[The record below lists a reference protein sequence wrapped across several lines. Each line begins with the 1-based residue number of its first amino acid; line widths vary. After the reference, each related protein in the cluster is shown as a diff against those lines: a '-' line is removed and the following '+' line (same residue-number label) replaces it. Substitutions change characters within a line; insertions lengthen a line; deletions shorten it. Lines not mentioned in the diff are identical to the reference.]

1 MLKKV
6 IGVTFILFASFL
18 SNAQD
23 QKVNKNKPAS
33 IALKASVLNF
43 KKTPLTEGL
52 TVSTP
57 ALGVQFFKG
66 LAPKLDAVVNLDFSS
81 LKYPYYVSLKQPKA
95 TTNSIYAAFDTR
107 VHIKLATDDKALV
120 PYAILGLGLAKDA
133 TNFTGY
139 APMGLGV
146 QFKAK
151 QGSFLNVF
159 GTYNAEATK
168 LTKMHMNY
176 GVSYSFPL
184 KLKEKKAIA
193 LPTAPIQVDQ
203 DDDGVSN
210 ENDDCPERS
219 GLLKY
224 KGCPVPDED
233 GDGINDENDKCPNAE
248 GTLQYRGCPV
258 PDTDKDGIP
267 DDKDPC
273 PTVAGLPAYKGC
285 AIPDTDND
293 GVNDELDQCPNI
305 AGIAGNNGCEDLQP
319 KLNSIAAALKFDIGQ
334 VNINAKS
341 LQGLDSLV
349 QIMTQYP
356 TTSLI
361 ITGHTDNTGTKKIN
375 DRLSLLRAKKVQAY
389 LVKKGLA
396 ENRTSLIGLAD
407 TQPIASNTNKEG
419 RTQNRRVDLTIK
431 YE

>member
-6 IGVTFILFASFL
+6 FGVTLILFASLFT
-18 SNAQD
+18 NAQN

-33 IALKASVLNF
+33 IALKASILNF

-57 ALGVQFFKG
+57 AVGLQFFKG
-66 LAPKLDAVVNLDFSS
+66 IAPKLDAVVNLDISS

-95 TTNSIYAAFDTR
+95 TSNSVYAALDTR
-107 VHIKLATDDKALV
+107 VHLKLGNDNKSLL
-120 PYAILGLGLAKDA
+120 PYAILGLGVAKDA
-133 TNFTGY
+133 ANFTAY
-139 APMGLGV
+139 APMGLGL

-151 QGSFLNVF
+151 QGSFLNIF

-248 GTLQYRGCPV
+248 GTVQYRGCPV

-267 DDKDPC
+267 DDKDTC
-273 PTVAGLPAYKGC
+273 PTEAGLPGYKGC
-285 AIPDTDND
+285 AIPDTDKD
-293 GVNDELDQCPNI
+293 GINDELDQCPNI
-305 AGIAGNNGCEDLQP
+305 AGVAGNNGCEDLQP
-319 KLNSIAAALKFDIGQ
+319 KLNNIAAALKFEIGQ
-334 VNINAKS
+334 VNIANKL
-341 LQGLDSLV
+341 LQSLDSLV

-356 TTSLI
+356 TTKLL
-361 ITGHTDNTGTKKIN
+361 ITGHTDNTGSRKIN
-375 DRLSLLRAKKVQAY
+375 DPLSLSRAKKVQAY
-389 LVKKGLA
+389 LIKKGLA
-396 ENRTSLIGLAD
+396 ANRTSILGLAD
-407 TQPIASNTNKEG
+407 TQPIASNETMKG
-419 RTQNRRVDLTIK
+419 RAQNRRVDLTIQ
-431 YE
+431 Y

>member
-6 IGVTFILFASFL
+6 IGVSLILFASL
-18 SNAQD
+18 SSNAQD
-23 QKVNKNKPAS
+23 LKVNKNKPAS
-33 IALKASVLNF
+33 IALKASILNF

-57 ALGVQFFKG
+57 ALGLQVFKG
-66 LAPKLDAVVNLDFSS
+66 IAPRLDAVANLDLSS
-81 LKYPYYVSLKQPKA
+81 LKYPYYVSTKQPKA
-95 TTNSIYAAFDTR
+95 KSNSIYAAVDTR
-107 VHIKLATDDKALV
+107 VHLKLANDDKAFL
-120 PYAILGLGLAKDA
+120 PYFILGIGLAKDSA
-133 TNFTGY
+133 NFTSY
-139 APMGLGV
+139 APMGLGL

-151 QGSFLNVF
+151 QGSFLNIF
-159 GTYNAEATK
+159 GTYNAEASK

-176 GVSYSFPL
+176 GISYSFPL

-193 LPTAPIQVDQ
+193 LPSAPIQVDQ

-248 GTLQYRGCPV
+248 GTVQYRGCPV

-273 PTVAGLPAYKGC
+273 PTVAGLAAYKGC
-285 AIPDTDND
+285 AIPDTDKD

-305 AGIAGNNGCEDLQP
+305 PGIAGNNGCEDLQP
-319 KLNSIAAALKFDIGQ
+319 KLNDIAAALKFEIGQ
-334 VNINAKS
+334 VNIATKS

-356 TTSLI
+356 ATKLL
-361 ITGHTDNTGTKKIN
+361 ITGHTDNTGSRKIN
-375 DRLSLLRAKKVQAY
+375 DPLSLSRAKKVQTY

-396 ENRTSLIGLAD
+396 VSRTSILGMAD
-407 TQPIASNTNKEG
+407 TQPIASNETIKG
-419 RTQNRRVDLTIK
+419 RAQNRRVDLTIQ
-431 YE
+431 Y

>member
-1 MLKKV
+1 MSKKV
-6 IGVTFILFASFL
+6 IGVTFIIFASLF

-33 IALKASVLNF
+33 IALKASILNF

-57 ALGVQFFKG
+57 AVGVQFFKG
-66 LAPKLDAVVNLDFSS
+66 IAPKFDAVVNLDFSS
-81 LKYPYYVSLKQPKA
+81 LKYPYYVSSKQPKA
-95 TTNSIYAAFDTR
+95 TTNAIYAAIDTR
-107 VHIKLATDDKALV
+107 IHIKLATDDKSIV

-151 QGSFLNVF
+151 QGSFLHVF
-159 GTYNAEATK
+159 GTHNAEASK
-168 LTKMHMNY
+168 LTKMHTNF
-176 GVSYSFPL
+176 GISYSFPL

-193 LPTAPIQVDQ
+193 LPIESVQADQ

-210 ENDDCPERS
+210 DKDDCPERS

-233 GDGINDENDKCPNAE
+233 GDGINDENDKCPDAE
-248 GTLQYRGCPV
+248 GTVQYRGCPV
-258 PDTDKDGIP
+258 PDTDKDGVP
-267 DDKDPC
+267 DDQDKC
-273 PTVAGLPAYKGC
+273 PTVAGLARYNGC
-285 AIPDTDND
+285 AIPDTDKD
-293 GVNDELDQCPNI
+293 GINDELDQCPAI
-305 AGIAGNNGCEDLQP
+305 AGVAGNNGCEDLQP
-319 KLNSIAAALKFDIGQ
+319 KLNSIAAALKFEIGQ

-349 QIMTQYP
+349 QIMTLYP
-356 TTSLI
+356 KTSLV
-361 ITGHTDNTGTKKIN
+361 ITGHTDNTGTIKIN
-375 DRLSLLRAKKVQAY
+375 NRLSLLRAKKVQAY
-389 LVKKGLA
+389 LIKKGLA
-396 ENRTSLIGLAD
+396 ENRTTLIGMAD
-407 TQPIASNTNKEG
+407 AQPIASNATKEG
-419 RTQNRRVDLTIK
+419 RTQNRRADLTIK

>member
-33 IALKASVLNF
+33 IALKASILNF

-95 TTNSIYAAFDTR
+95 TTNSIYAAVDTR

-159 GTYNAEATK
+159 GTYNAEASK
-168 LTKMHMNY
+168 LTKMHQNY

-285 AIPDTDND
+285 AIPDTDKD

-319 KLNSIAAALKFDIGQ
+319 KLNNIAAALKFEIGQ
-334 VNINAKS
+334 VNIANKL

-356 TTSLI
+356 STKLL
-361 ITGHTDNTGTKKIN
+361 ITGHTDNTGSRKIN
-375 DRLSLLRAKKVQAY
+375 DPLSLSRAKKIQAY
-389 LVKKGLA
+389 IVKKGLA
-396 ENRTSLIGLAD
+396 INRTSIIGLAD
-407 TQPIASNTNKEG
+407 TQPIASNETNKG
-419 RTQNRRVDLTIK
+419 RAQNRRVDLTIQ
-431 YE
+431 Y

>member
-6 IGVTFILFASFL
+6 IGVSLILFASL
-18 SNAQD
+18 SSNAQD
-23 QKVNKNKPAS
+23 LKVNKNKPAS
-33 IALKASVLNF
+33 IALKASILNF
-43 KKTPLTEGL
+43 KKTPQTEGL

-66 LAPKLDAVVNLDFSS
+66 IAPKLDAVVNLDLSS
-81 LKYPYYVSLKQPKA
+81 LKYPYYVSSKQPKA
-95 TTNSIYAAFDTR
+95 TSNSMYAAIDTR
-107 VHIKLATDDKALV
+107 VHLKFATDDKAML
-120 PYAILGLGLAKDA
+120 PYAILGIGLAKDVA
-133 TNFTGY
+133 NFTAY

-159 GTYNAEATK
+159 STYNAEASK
-168 LTKMHMNY
+168 LTKTHMNY

-203 DDDGVSN
+203 DDDGVSS

-248 GTLQYRGCPV
+248 GTVQYRGCPV
-258 PDTDKDGIP
+258 PDSDKDGIP
-267 DDKDPC
+267 DDQDKC
-273 PTVAGLPAYKGC
+273 PTLAGLASYNGC
-285 AIPDTDND
+285 AIPDTDKD

-305 AGIAGNNGCEDLQP
+305 AGIAGNNGCADLQP
-319 KLNSIAAALKFDIGQ
+319 KLNDIAAALKFEIGK
-334 VNINAKS
+334 VNIVTKS

-349 QIMTQYP
+349 QIMTLYP
-356 TTSLI
+356 TTRLL
-361 ITGHTDNTGTKKIN
+361 ITGHTDNTGSIKIN
-375 DRLSLLRAKKVQAY
+375 EPLSLSRAKKVQTY
-389 LVKKGLA
+389 LIMKGLA
-396 ENRTSLIGLAD
+396 ANRLSIIGMAD
-407 TQPIASNTNKEG
+407 TQPIASNETNKG
-419 RTQNRRVDLTIK
+419 RAQNRRVDLTIQ
-431 YE
+431 Y

>member
-1 MLKKV
+1 MSKKAF
-6 IGVTFILFASFL
+6 GATLILFASLFTT
-18 SNAQD
+18 AQD
-23 QKVNKNKPAS
+23 QKVKNNKPAS
-33 IALKASVLNF
+33 IALKASILNF

-66 LAPKLDAVVNLDFSS
+66 IAPRLDAVVNLDLSS
-81 LKYPYYVSLKQPKA
+81 LKYPYYVSSKQPKA
-95 TTNSIYAAFDTR
+95 TSNSIYAAMDTR
-107 VHIKLATDDKALV
+107 VHLKIGNDDKALL
-120 PYAILGLGLAKDA
+120 PYAILGIGLAKDVA
-133 TNFTGY
+133 NFTAY
-139 APMGLGV
+139 APMGLGL

-151 QGSFLNVF
+151 QGSFLHVF
-159 GTYNAEATK
+159 GTYNAEASK
-168 LTKMHMNY
+168 LTKMHTNY

-210 ENDDCPERS
+210 EIDDCPERS

-248 GTLQYRGCPV
+248 GKVQYRGCPV

-267 DDKDPC
+267 DDKDTC
-273 PTVAGLPAYKGC
+273 PTLAGLPRYNGC
-285 AIPDTDND
+285 AIPDTDKD
-293 GVNDELDQCPNI
+293 GVNDELDQCPTI

-319 KLNSIAAALKFDIGQ
+319 MLNSIAAALKFDIGQ
-334 VNINAKS
+334 VNIAAKS
-341 LQGLDSLV
+341 LKGLDTLV

-356 TTSLI
+356 STKLM
-361 ITGHTDNTGTKKIN
+361 ITGHTDNTGKRKIN
-375 DRLSLLRAKKVQAY
+375 DPLSLSRAKKVQAY

-396 ENRTSLIGLAD
+396 ENRTSILGLAD
-407 TQPIASNTNKEG
+407 TQPIASNETKLG
-419 RTQNRRVDLTIK
+419 RAQNRRADLTIQ
-431 YE
+431 Y

>member
-6 IGVTFILFASFL
+6 IGVTFILFASLL

-33 IALKASVLNF
+33 IALKASILNF

-95 TTNSIYAAFDTR
+95 TTNSIYAAVDTR

-159 GTYNAEATK
+159 GTYNAEASK
-168 LTKMHMNY
+168 LTKMHQNY

-184 KLKEKKAIA
+184 KLKEKKPIA
-193 LPTAPIQVDQ
+193 LPTAPVQADQ

-210 ENDDCPERS
+210 DKDDCPERS

-248 GTLQYRGCPV
+248 GSVQYRGCPV

-407 TQPIASNTNKEG
+407 TQPIASNTSKEG

>member
-1 MLKKV
+1 MSKKV
-6 IGVTFILFASFL
+6 IGVTIILFASLFT
-18 SNAQD
+18 NAQD

-33 IALKASVLNF
+33 IALKASILNF

-57 ALGVQFFKG
+57 AVGLQFFKG
-66 LAPKLDAVVNLDFSS
+66 ITPRLDAVVNMDLSS
-81 LKYPYYVSLKQPKA
+81 LKYPYYVSLKEPKA
-95 TTNSIYAAFDTR
+95 TSNSVYAALDTR
-107 VHIKLATDDKALV
+107 VHLKLGNDNKSLL
-120 PYAILGLGLAKDA
+120 PYAILGLGVAKDA
-133 TNFTGY
+133 ANFTAY
-139 APMGLGV
+139 APMGLGL

-151 QGSFLNVF
+151 QGSFLNIF
-159 GTYNAEATK
+159 GTHNAEATK

-248 GTLQYRGCPV
+248 GSVQYRGCPV

-267 DDKDPC
+267 DDKDDC
-273 PTVAGLPAYKGC
+273 PTVVGLPGYKGC
-285 AIPDTDND
+285 AIPDTDKD
-293 GVNDELDQCPNI
+293 GLNDELDQCPTI

-319 KLNSIAAALKFDIGQ
+319 KLNNIAAALKFDIGQ
-334 VNINAKS
+334 VNIANK
-341 LQGLDSLV
+341 LLLGLDSLV
-349 QIMTQYP
+349 QIMAQYP
-356 TTSLI
+356 TTKLL
-361 ITGHTDNTGTKKIN
+361 ITGHTDNTGTRKIN
-375 DRLSLLRAKKVQAY
+375 EPLSLSRAKKIQAY
-389 LVKKGLA
+389 IVKKGLA
-396 ENRTSLIGLAD
+396 VDRTSILGMAD
-407 TQPIASNTNKEG
+407 TQPIASNDTNEG
-419 RTQNRRVDLTIK
+419 RAQNRRVDLTIQ
-431 YE
+431 Y

>member
-1 MLKKV
+1 MSKKV
-6 IGVTFILFASFL
+6 FGASLILFASLFA
-18 SNAQD
+18 NAQD

-33 IALKASVLNF
+33 IALKGSILNF
-43 KKTPLTEGL
+43 KKTPQTEGL

-57 ALGVQFFKG
+57 ALGLQFFKG
-66 LAPKLDAVVNLDFSS
+66 IAPRLDAVVNLDLSS
-81 LKYPYYVSLKQPKA
+81 LKYPYYVSTKQPKA
-95 TTNSIYAAFDTR
+95 TSNSMYAAIDTR
-107 VHIKLATDDKALV
+107 FHLKLGNDDKALL
-120 PYAILGLGLAKDA
+120 PYAILGIGLAKDA
-133 TNFTGY
+133 ANFTAY
-139 APMGLGV
+139 APMGVGL

-151 QGSFLNVF
+151 QGSFLHVF
-159 GTYNAEATK
+159 GTYNAEASK
-168 LTKMHMNY
+168 LTKMHTNF

-193 LPTAPIQVDQ
+193 LPTAPIQADQ

-248 GTLQYRGCPV
+248 GTVQYRGCPV

-267 DDKDPC
+267 DDKDAC
-273 PTVAGLPAYKGC
+273 PTLAGLTRYNGC
-285 AIPDTDND
+285 AIPDTDKD
-293 GVNDELDQCPNI
+293 GVNDEADQCPTI

-319 KLNSIAAALKFDIGQ
+319 KLNNIAAALKFEIGQ
-334 VNINAKS
+334 VNIANKL

-356 TTSLI
+356 STKLL
-361 ITGHTDNTGTKKIN
+361 ITGHTDNTGSRKIN
-375 DRLSLLRAKKVQAY
+375 DQLSLSRAKKVQTY

-396 ENRTSLIGLAD
+396 ENKITVIGMADSL
-407 TQPIASNTNKEG
+407 PIATNAKKEG
-419 RTQNRRVDLTIK
+419 RAQNRRVDLTIK
-431 YE
+431 Y

>member
-1 MLKKV
+1 MFKKV
-6 IGVTFILFASFL
+6 IGTTFILFASLL

-33 IALKASVLNF
+33 IAFKASILNF

-57 ALGVQFFKG
+57 AVGVQFFKG
-66 LAPKLDAVVNLDFSS
+66 IAPKFDAVVNLDISS
-81 LKYPYYVSLKQPKA
+81 LKYPYYVSSKQPKA
-95 TTNSIYAAFDTR
+95 TTNAMYAAIDTR
-107 VHIKLATDDKALV
+107 VHIKLATDDKSIV

-151 QGSFLNVF
+151 QGSFLHIF
-159 GTYNAEATK
+159 GTHNAEASK
-168 LTKMHMNY
+168 LTKMHTNF
-176 GVSYSFPL
+176 GISYSFPL

-193 LPTAPIQVDQ
+193 LPIESVQADQ

-210 ENDDCPERS
+210 DKDDCPERS

-233 GDGINDENDKCPNAE
+233 GDGINDENDKCPDAE
-248 GTLQYRGCPV
+248 GTVQYRGCPV
-258 PDTDKDGIP
+258 PDTDKDGIN
-267 DDKDPC
+267 DAQDAC
-273 PTVAGLPAYKGC
+273 PTVAGLSRYNGC
-285 AIPDTDND
+285 PIPDTDKD
-293 GVNDELDQCPNI
+293 GINDELDQCPAI
-305 AGIAGNNGCEDLQP
+305 AGVAGNNGCEDLQP
-319 KLNSIAAALKFDIGQ
+319 KLNSIAAALKFEIGQ

-349 QIMTQYP
+349 QIMTLYP
-356 TTSLI
+356 KTSLV
-361 ITGHTDNTGTKKIN
+361 ITGHTDNTGTIKIN
-375 DRLSLLRAKKVQAY
+375 NRLSLLRAKKVQSY
-389 LVKKGLA
+389 LIKKGLA
-396 ENRTSLIGLAD
+396 ENRTTLIGMAD
-407 TQPIASNTNKEG
+407 VLPIASNATKEG
-419 RTQNRRVDLTIK
+419 RTQNRRADLTIK

>member
-1 MLKKV
+1 MSKKV
-6 IGVTFILFASFL
+6 IGVSIILFASLFT
-18 SNAQD
+18 NAQD

-33 IALKASVLNF
+33 IALKGSILNF
-43 KKTPLTEGL
+43 KKTPQTEGL

-57 ALGVQFFKG
+57 ALGLQFFKG
-66 LAPKLDAVVNLDFSS
+66 IAPKLDAVVNLDISS
-81 LKYPYYVSLKQPKA
+81 LKYPYYVSLKQPRA
-95 TTNSIYAAFDTR
+95 NSNSVYAAVDTR
-107 VHIKLATDDKALV
+107 VHLKLASDDKAML
-120 PYAILGLGLAKDA
+120 PYAILGIGLAKDVA
-133 TNFTGY
+133 NFTAY

-159 GTYNAEATK
+159 GTHNAEAAK

-193 LPTAPIQVDQ
+193 LPTAPIQADA
-203 DDDGVSN
+203 DDDGVSS
-210 ENDDCPERS
+210 EEDDCPERS

-248 GTLQYRGCPV
+248 GIVQYRGCPV

-267 DDKDPC
+267 DDQDTC
-273 PTVAGLPAYKGC
+273 PTVAGLPRYNGC
-285 AIPDTDND
+285 AIPDTDKD

-305 AGIAGNNGCEDLQP
+305 AGITGNNGCIDLQP
-319 KLNSIAAALKFDIGQ
+319 KLNDIAAALKFESGK
-334 VNINAKS
+334 VNIVTNS

-356 TTSLI
+356 TTRLL
-361 ITGHTDNTGTKKIN
+361 ITGHTDNTGSRKIN
-375 DRLSLLRAKKVQAY
+375 DPLSLSRAKKVQTY

-396 ENRTSLIGLAD
+396 LNRTSIIGLAD
-407 TQPIASNTNKEG
+407 TQPIASNETNKG
-419 RTQNRRVDLTIK
+419 RAQNRRVDLTIQ
-431 YE
+431 Y

>member
-1 MLKKV
+1 MFKKV
-6 IGVTFILFASFL
+6 IGVTIILFASLFT
-18 SNAQD
+18 NAQD

-33 IALKASVLNF
+33 IALKASILNF

-57 ALGVQFFKG
+57 AVGLQFFKG
-66 LAPKLDAVVNLDFSS
+66 ITPRLDAVVNMDISS
-81 LKYPYYVSLKQPKA
+81 LKYPYYVSLKEPKA
-95 TTNSIYAAFDTR
+95 TSNSVYAALDTR
-107 VHIKLATDDKALV
+107 VHLKLGNDNKSLL
-120 PYAILGLGLAKDA
+120 PYAILGLGVAKDA
-133 TNFTGY
+133 ANFTAY
-139 APMGLGV
+139 APMGLGL

-151 QGSFLNVF
+151 QGSFLNIF
-159 GTYNAEATK
+159 GTHNAEATK

-248 GTLQYRGCPV
+248 GTVQYRGCPV

-267 DDKDPC
+267 DDKDDC
-273 PTVAGLPAYKGC
+273 PTVAGLPGYKGC
-285 AIPDTDND
+285 AIPDTDKD
-293 GVNDELDQCPNI
+293 GLNDELDQCPTI

-319 KLNSIAAALKFDIGQ
+319 KLNNIAAALKFDIGQ
-334 VNINAKS
+334 VNIANK
-341 LQGLDSLV
+341 LLLGLDSLV
-349 QIMTQYP
+349 QIMAQYP
-356 TTSLI
+356 TTKLL
-361 ITGHTDNTGTKKIN
+361 ITGHTDNTGTRKIN
-375 DRLSLLRAKKVQAY
+375 EPLSLSRAKKIQAY
-389 LVKKGLA
+389 IVKKGLA
-396 ENRTSLIGLAD
+396 VDRTSILGMAD
-407 TQPIASNTNKEG
+407 TQPIASNDTNKG
-419 RTQNRRVDLTIK
+419 RAQNRRVDLTIQ
-431 YE
+431 Y

>member
-1 MLKKV
+1 MSKKV
-6 IGVTFILFASFL
+6 IGVTFILFASLL

-33 IALKASVLNF
+33 IALKASILNF

-57 ALGVQFFKG
+57 AVGVQFFKG
-66 LAPKLDAVVNLDFSS
+66 VAPKLDAVVNIDFSS
-81 LKYPYYVSLKQPKA
+81 LKYPYYVSSKQPKA
-95 TTNSIYAAFDTR
+95 TTNSMYAAIDAR
-107 VHIKLATDDKALV
+107 VHIKLATDDKAMV

-146 QFKAK
+146 QLKAK
-151 QGSFLNVF
+151 QGSFLHVF
-159 GTYNAEATK
+159 GTFNAEASK
-168 LTKMHMNY
+168 LTKVHTNF

-193 LPTAPIQVDQ
+193 LPIAPVQVDQ

-210 ENDDCPERS
+210 DKDDCPDRS

-248 GTLQYRGCPV
+248 GTVQYRGCPV
-258 PDTDKDGIP
+258 PDTDKDGVP
-267 DDKDPC
+267 DDQDKC
-273 PTVAGLPAYKGC
+273 PTEAGLARYNGC
-285 AIPDTDND
+285 AIPDTDKD
-293 GVNDELDQCPNI
+293 GINDEVDQCPTI
-305 AGIAGNNGCEDLQP
+305 AGVAGNNGCEDLQP
-319 KLNSIAAALKFDIGQ
+319 KLNNIAAGLKFDIGQ
-334 VNINAKS
+334 VNIAAKS
-341 LQGLDSLV
+341 LQGLDALV

-356 TTSLI
+356 STSLV
-361 ITGHTDNTGTKKIN
+361 ITGHTDNTGTSKIN
-375 DRLSLLRAKKVQAY
+375 DRLSLSRAKKVQAY

-396 ENRTSLIGLAD
+396 ENRTSLIGMAD
-407 TQPIASNTNKEG
+407 TQPIASNATKEG
-419 RTQNRRVDLTIK
+419 KAQNRRVDLTIK
-431 YE
+431 

>member
-1 MLKKV
+1 MSKKV
-6 IGVTFILFASFL
+6 IGVTIILFASLFT
-18 SNAQD
+18 NAQD

-33 IALKASVLNF
+33 IALKASILNF
-43 KKTPLTEGL
+43 KKTPQTEGL

-57 ALGVQFFKG
+57 AVGVQFFKG
-66 LAPKLDAVVNLDFSS
+66 IAPKFDAVVNLDFSS
-81 LKYPYYVSLKQPKA
+81 LKYPYYVSSKQPKA
-95 TTNSIYAAFDTR
+95 TTNAIYAAIDTR
-107 VHIKLATDDKALV
+107 IHIKLATDDKSIV

-151 QGSFLNVF
+151 QGSFLHVF
-159 GTYNAEATK
+159 GTHNAEASK
-168 LTKMHMNY
+168 LTKMHTNF
-176 GVSYSFPL
+176 GISYSFPL

-193 LPTAPIQVDQ
+193 LPIESVQADQ

-210 ENDDCPERS
+210 DKDDCPERS

-233 GDGINDENDKCPNAE
+233 GDGINDENDKCPDAE
-248 GTLQYRGCPV
+248 GTVQYRGCPV

-267 DDKDPC
+267 DDKDKC
-273 PTVAGLPAYKGC
+273 PTVAGLARYNGC
-285 AIPDTDND
+285 AIPDTDKD
-293 GVNDELDQCPNI
+293 GINDELDQCPAI

-319 KLNSIAAALKFDIGQ
+319 KLNSIAAALKFEIGQ

-349 QIMTQYP
+349 QIMTLYP
-356 TTSLI
+356 KTSLV
-361 ITGHTDNTGTKKIN
+361 ITGHTDNTGTIKIN
-375 DRLSLLRAKKVQAY
+375 NRLSLLRAKKVQSY
-389 LVKKGLA
+389 LIKKGLA
-396 ENRTSLIGLAD
+396 ENRTTLIGMAD
-407 TQPIASNTNKEG
+407 AQPIASNATKEG
-419 RTQNRRVDLTIK
+419 RTQNRRADLTIK

>member
-1 MLKKV
+1 MSKKV
-6 IGVTFILFASFL
+6 IGVTIILFASLFT
-18 SNAQD
+18 NAQD

-33 IALKASVLNF
+33 IALKASILNF

-57 ALGVQFFKG
+57 AVGLQFFKG
-66 LAPKLDAVVNLDFSS
+66 ITPRLDAVVNMDISS
-81 LKYPYYVSLKQPKA
+81 LKYPYYVSLKEPKA
-95 TTNSIYAAFDTR
+95 TSNSVYAALDTR
-107 VHIKLATDDKALV
+107 VHLKLGNDNKSLL
-120 PYAILGLGLAKDA
+120 PYAILGLGVAKDA
-133 TNFTGY
+133 ANFTAY
-139 APMGLGV
+139 APMGLGL

-151 QGSFLNVF
+151 QGSFLNIF
-159 GTYNAEATK
+159 GTHNAEATK

-248 GTLQYRGCPV
+248 GSVQYRGCPV

-267 DDKDPC
+267 DDKDDC
-273 PTVAGLPAYKGC
+273 PTVAGLPGYKGC
-285 AIPDTDND
+285 VIPDTDKD
-293 GVNDELDQCPNI
+293 GLNDELDQCPTI

-319 KLNSIAAALKFDIGQ
+319 KLNNIAAALKFDIGQ
-334 VNINAKS
+334 VNIANK
-341 LQGLDSLV
+341 LLLGLDSLV
-349 QIMTQYP
+349 QIMAQYP
-356 TTSLI
+356 TTKLL
-361 ITGHTDNTGTKKIN
+361 ITGHTDNTGTRKIN
-375 DRLSLLRAKKVQAY
+375 DPLSLSRAKKIQAY
-389 LVKKGLA
+389 IIKKGLA
-396 ENRTSLIGLAD
+396 VNRTSILGMAD
-407 TQPIASNTNKEG
+407 TQPIASNDTNKG
-419 RTQNRRVDLTIK
+419 RAQNRRVDLTIQ
-431 YE
+431 Y

>member
-1 MLKKV
+1 MSKKV
-6 IGVTFILFASFL
+6 IGVTFILFASLL

-33 IALKASVLNF
+33 IALKASILNF

-57 ALGVQFFKG
+57 AVGVHFFKG
-66 LAPKLDAVVNLDFSS
+66 VAPKLDAVVNLDFSS
-81 LKYPYYVSLKQPKA
+81 LKYPYYVSSKQPKA
-95 TTNSIYAAFDTR
+95 TTNSMYAAIDAR
-107 VHIKLATDDKALV
+107 VHIKLATDDKAMV

-146 QFKAK
+146 QLKAK
-151 QGSFLNVF
+151 QGSFLHVF
-159 GTYNAEATK
+159 GTFNAEASK
-168 LTKMHMNY
+168 LTKVHTNF

-193 LPTAPIQVDQ
+193 LPIAIVQVDQ

-210 ENDDCPERS
+210 DKDDCPDRS

-248 GTLQYRGCPV
+248 GTVQYRGCPV
-258 PDTDKDGIP
+258 PDTDKDGVP
-267 DDKDPC
+267 DDQDKC
-273 PTVAGLPAYKGC
+273 PTEAGLARYNGC
-285 AIPDTDND
+285 AIPDTDKD
-293 GVNDELDQCPNI
+293 GINDEVDQCPTI
-305 AGIAGNNGCEDLQP
+305 AGVAGNNGCEDLQP
-319 KLNSIAAALKFDIGQ
+319 KLNNIAAGLKFDIGQ
-334 VNINAKS
+334 VNIAAKS
-341 LQGLDSLV
+341 LQGLDALV
-349 QIMTQYP
+349 EIMTQYP
-356 TTSLI
+356 STSLV
-361 ITGHTDNTGTKKIN
+361 ITGHTDNTGTSKIN
-375 DRLSLLRAKKVQAY
+375 EPLSLSRAKKVQAY

-396 ENRTSLIGLAD
+396 ENRTSLIGMAD
-407 TQPIASNTNKEG
+407 TQPIASNATKEG
-419 RTQNRRVDLTIK
+419 KAQNRRVDLTIK
-431 YE
+431 

>member
-1 MLKKV
+1 MSKKV
-6 IGVTFILFASFL
+6 FGATLILFASLFT
-18 SNAQD
+18 NAQD
-23 QKVNKNKPAS
+23 QKVNNNKPAS
-33 IALKASVLNF
+33 IALKASILNF

-66 LAPKLDAVVNLDFSS
+66 IAPRLDAVVNLDLSS
-81 LKYPYYVSLKQPKA
+81 LKYPYYVSSKQPKA
-95 TTNSIYAAFDTR
+95 TSNSIYAAMDTR
-107 VHIKLATDDKALV
+107 VHLKLGNDDKALL
-120 PYAILGLGLAKDA
+120 PYAILGIGLAKDVA
-133 TNFTGY
+133 NFTAY
-139 APMGLGV
+139 APMGLGL

-151 QGSFLNVF
+151 QGSFLHVF
-159 GTYNAEATK
+159 GTYNAEASK
-168 LTKMHMNY
+168 LTKMHTNY

-193 LPTAPIQVDQ
+193 LPTASIQVDQ

-210 ENDDCPERS
+210 EIDDCPERS

-248 GTLQYRGCPV
+248 GTVQYRGCPV

-267 DDKDPC
+267 DDKDTC
-273 PTVAGLPAYKGC
+273 PTVAGLPRYNGC
-285 AIPDTDND
+285 AIPDTDKD
-293 GVNDELDQCPNI
+293 GVNDELDQCPTI

-319 KLNSIAAALKFDIGQ
+319 MLNSIAAALKFDIGQ
-334 VNINAKS
+334 VNIAAKS
-341 LQGLDSLV
+341 LKGLDTLV

-356 TTSLI
+356 STKLM
-361 ITGHTDNTGTKKIN
+361 ITGHTDNTGKRKIN
-375 DRLSLLRAKKVQAY
+375 DPLSLSRAKKVQAY

-396 ENRTSLIGLAD
+396 ENRTYILGLAD
-407 TQPIASNTNKEG
+407 TQPIASNETKLG
-419 RTQNRRVDLTIK
+419 RAQNRRADLTIQ
-431 YE
+431 Y

>member
-1 MLKKV
+1 MSKKV
-6 IGVTFILFASFL
+6 IGVTFILFASLL

-33 IALKASVLNF
+33 IALKASILNF
-43 KKTPLTEGL
+43 KKTPQTEGL

-57 ALGVQFFKG
+57 AVGVQFFKG
-66 LAPKLDAVVNLDFSS
+66 IAPKFDAVVNLDFSS
-81 LKYPYYVSLKQPKA
+81 LKYPYYVSSKQPKA
-95 TTNSIYAAFDTR
+95 TTNAIYAAIDTR
-107 VHIKLATDDKALV
+107 IHIKLATDDKSIV

-151 QGSFLNVF
+151 QGSFLHVF
-159 GTYNAEATK
+159 GTHNAEASK
-168 LTKMHMNY
+168 LTKMHTNF
-176 GVSYSFPL
+176 GISYSFPL

-193 LPTAPIQVDQ
+193 LPIESVQADQ

-210 ENDDCPERS
+210 DKDDCPERS

-248 GTLQYRGCPV
+248 GTVQYRGCPV

-267 DDKDPC
+267 DDKDKC
-273 PTVAGLPAYKGC
+273 PTVAGLARYNGC
-285 AIPDTDND
+285 AIPDTDKD
-293 GVNDELDQCPNI
+293 GINDELDQCPAI

-319 KLNSIAAALKFDIGQ
+319 KLNSIAAALKFEIGQ

-349 QIMTQYP
+349 QIMTLYP
-356 TTSLI
+356 KTSLV
-361 ITGHTDNTGTKKIN
+361 ITGHTDNTGTIKIN
-375 DRLSLLRAKKVQAY
+375 NRLSLLRAKKVQAY
-389 LVKKGLA
+389 LIKKGLA
-396 ENRTSLIGLAD
+396 ENRTTLIGMAD
-407 TQPIASNTNKEG
+407 AQPIASNATKEG
-419 RTQNRRVDLTIK
+419 RTQNRRADLTIK

>member
-1 MLKKV
+1 MSKKV
-6 IGVTFILFASFL
+6 IGVTIILFASLF

-33 IALKASVLNF
+33 IALKASILNF

-57 ALGVQFFKG
+57 AVGLQFFKG
-66 LAPKLDAVVNLDFSS
+66 ITPRLDAVVNMDISS
-81 LKYPYYVSLKQPKA
+81 LKYPYYVSLKEPKA
-95 TTNSIYAAFDTR
+95 TSNSVYAALDTR
-107 VHIKLATDDKALV
+107 VHLKLGNDNKSLL
-120 PYAILGLGLAKDA
+120 PYAILGLGVAKDA
-133 TNFTGY
+133 ANFTAY
-139 APMGLGV
+139 APMGLGL

-151 QGSFLNVF
+151 QGSFLNIF
-159 GTYNAEATK
+159 GTHNAEATK

-248 GTLQYRGCPV
+248 GTVQYRGCPV

-267 DDKDPC
+267 DDKDDC
-273 PTVAGLPAYKGC
+273 PTVAGLPGYKGC
-285 AIPDTDND
+285 VIPDTDKD
-293 GVNDELDQCPNI
+293 GLNDELDQCPTI

-319 KLNSIAAALKFDIGQ
+319 KLNNIAAALKFDIGQ
-334 VNINAKS
+334 VNIANK
-341 LQGLDSLV
+341 LLLGLDSLV
-349 QIMTQYP
+349 QIMAQYP
-356 TTSLI
+356 TTKLL
-361 ITGHTDNTGTKKIN
+361 ITGHTDNTGTRKIN
-375 DRLSLLRAKKVQAY
+375 EPLSLSRAKKIQAY
-389 LVKKGLA
+389 IVKKGLA
-396 ENRTSLIGLAD
+396 VDRTSILGMAD
-407 TQPIASNTNKEG
+407 TQPIASNDTNKG
-419 RTQNRRVDLTIK
+419 RAQNRRVDLTIQ
-431 YE
+431 Y

>member
-1 MLKKV
+1 MSKKV
-6 IGVTFILFASFL
+6 IGVTFILFASLF

-33 IALKASVLNF
+33 IALKASILNF

-57 ALGVQFFKG
+57 AVGVQFFKG
-66 LAPKLDAVVNLDFSS
+66 IAPKFDAVVNLDFSS
-81 LKYPYYVSLKQPKA
+81 LKYPYYVSSKQPKA
-95 TTNSIYAAFDTR
+95 TTNAIYAAMDTR
-107 VHIKLATDDKALV
+107 IHIKLATDDKSIV

-151 QGSFLNVF
+151 QGSFLHVF
-159 GTYNAEATK
+159 GTHNAEASK
-168 LTKMHMNY
+168 LTKMHTNF
-176 GVSYSFPL
+176 GISYSFPL

-193 LPTAPIQVDQ
+193 LPIESVQADQ

-210 ENDDCPERS
+210 DKDDCPERS

-233 GDGINDENDKCPNAE
+233 GDGINDENDKCPDAE
-248 GTLQYRGCPV
+248 GTVQYRGCPV
-258 PDTDKDGIP
+258 PDTDKDGVP
-267 DDKDPC
+267 DDQDKC
-273 PTVAGLPAYKGC
+273 PTVAGLARYNGC
-285 AIPDTDND
+285 AIPDTDKD
-293 GVNDELDQCPNI
+293 GINDELDQCPAI

-319 KLNSIAAALKFDIGQ
+319 KLNSIAAALKFEIGQ

-349 QIMTQYP
+349 QIMTLYP
-356 TTSLI
+356 KTSLV
-361 ITGHTDNTGTKKIN
+361 ITGHTDNTGTIKIN
-375 DRLSLLRAKKVQAY
+375 NRLSLLRAKKVQSY
-389 LVKKGLA
+389 LIKKGLA
-396 ENRTSLIGLAD
+396 ENRTTLIGMAD
-407 TQPIASNTNKEG
+407 AQPIASNATKEG
-419 RTQNRRVDLTIK
+419 RTQNRRADLTIK

>member
-1 MLKKV
+1 MSKKV
-6 IGVTFILFASFL
+6 IGVTIILFASLFA
-18 SNAQD
+18 NAQE

-33 IALKASVLNF
+33 IALKASILNF

-57 ALGVQFFKG
+57 AVGLQFFKG
-66 LAPKLDAVVNLDFSS
+66 ITPRLDAVVNMDISS
-81 LKYPYYVSLKQPKA
+81 LKYPYYVSLKEPKA
-95 TTNSIYAAFDTR
+95 TSNSVYAALDTR
-107 VHIKLATDDKALV
+107 VHLKLGNDNKSLL
-120 PYAILGLGLAKDA
+120 PYAILGLGVAKDA
-133 TNFTGY
+133 ANFTAY
-139 APMGLGV
+139 APMGLGL

-151 QGSFLNVF
+151 QGSFLNIF
-159 GTYNAEATK
+159 GTHNAEATK

-248 GTLQYRGCPV
+248 GTVQYRGCPV

-267 DDKDPC
+267 DDKDDC
-273 PTVAGLPAYKGC
+273 PTVAGLPGYKGC
-285 AIPDTDND
+285 VIPDTDKD
-293 GVNDELDQCPNI
+293 GLNDELDQCPTI

-319 KLNSIAAALKFDIGQ
+319 KLNNIAAALKFDIGQ
-334 VNINAKS
+334 VNIANK
-341 LQGLDSLV
+341 LLLGLDSLV
-349 QIMTQYP
+349 QIMAQYP
-356 TTSLI
+356 TTKLL
-361 ITGHTDNTGTKKIN
+361 ITGHTDNTGTRKIN
-375 DRLSLLRAKKVQAY
+375 EPLSLSRAKKIQAY
-389 LVKKGLA
+389 IVKKGLA
-396 ENRTSLIGLAD
+396 VDRTSILGMAD
-407 TQPIASNTNKEG
+407 TQPIASNDTNKG
-419 RTQNRRVDLTIK
+419 RAQNRRVDLTIQ
-431 YE
+431 Y

>member
-1 MLKKV
+1 MSKKV
-6 IGVTFILFASFL
+6 IGLTLILFASLL

-23 QKVNKNKPAS
+23 QKVNKNKPAA
-33 IALKASVLNF
+33 IALKASILNF
-43 KKTPLTEGL
+43 KQTPQTEGL

-95 TTNSIYAAFDTR
+95 TTNSMYAAIDTR

-133 TNFTGY
+133 TKFTGY
-139 APMGLGV
+139 APMGLGL

-151 QGSFLNVF
+151 QGSYFHLF
-159 GTYNAEATK
+159 ATHNAEASK
-168 LTKMHMNY
+168 LTKMHQNY

-193 LPTAPIQVDQ
+193 LPTAPVQADQ

-210 ENDDCPERS
+210 DKDDCPERS

-233 GDGINDENDKCPNAE
+233 GDGINDENDQCPNAE
-248 GTLQYRGCPV
+248 GTVQYRGCPV

-267 DDKDPC
+267 DDQDKC
-273 PTVAGLPAYKGC
+273 PTLAGLARYNGC
-285 AIPDTDND
+285 GIPDTDKD
-293 GVNDELDQCPNI
+293 GVNDEMDQCPNVP
-305 AGIAGNNGCEDLQP
+305 GIAGNNGCEDLQP
-319 KLNSIAAALKFDIGQ
+319 KLNTIAAALKFETGK
-334 VNINAKS
+334 VNIALKS
-341 LQGLDSLV
+341 LQGLDSLI

-356 TTSLI
+356 NTSLTI
-361 ITGHTDNTGTKKIN
+361 FGHTDNTGTRKIN
-375 DRLSLLRAKKVQAY
+375 DRLSLLRAKKVQTY

-396 ENRTSLIGLAD
+396 INRTTLIGLAD
-407 TQPIASNTNKEG
+407 TQPIASNATKNG
-419 RTQNRRVDLTIK
+419 RAQNRRADLTIQ

>member
-1 MLKKV
+1 MSKKV
-6 IGVTFILFASFL
+6 IGVTIILFASLFT
-18 SNAQD
+18 NAQD

-33 IALKASVLNF
+33 IALKASILNF

-57 ALGVQFFKG
+57 AVGLQFFKG
-66 LAPKLDAVVNLDFSS
+66 ITPRLDAVVNMDISS
-81 LKYPYYVSLKQPKA
+81 LKYPYYVSLKEPKA
-95 TTNSIYAAFDTR
+95 TSNSVYAALDTR
-107 VHIKLATDDKALV
+107 VHLKLGNDNKSLL
-120 PYAILGLGLAKDA
+120 PYAILGLGVAKDA
-133 TNFTGY
+133 ANFTAY
-139 APMGLGV
+139 APMGLGL

-151 QGSFLNVF
+151 QGSFLNIF
-159 GTYNAEATK
+159 GTHNAEASK

-248 GTLQYRGCPV
+248 GTVQYRGCPV

-267 DDKDPC
+267 DDKDDC
-273 PTVAGLPAYKGC
+273 PTVAGLPGYKGC
-285 AIPDTDND
+285 VIPDTDKD
-293 GVNDELDQCPNI
+293 GLNDELDQCPTI

-319 KLNSIAAALKFDIGQ
+319 KLNNIAAALKFDIGQ
-334 VNINAKS
+334 VNIANK
-341 LQGLDSLV
+341 LLLGLDSLV
-349 QIMTQYP
+349 QIMAQYP
-356 TTSLI
+356 TTKLL
-361 ITGHTDNTGTKKIN
+361 ITGHTDNTGTRKIN
-375 DRLSLLRAKKVQAY
+375 EPLSLSRAKKIQAY
-389 LVKKGLA
+389 IVKKGLA
-396 ENRTSLIGLAD
+396 VDRTSILGMAD
-407 TQPIASNTNKEG
+407 TQPIASNDTNKG
-419 RTQNRRVDLTIK
+419 RAQNRRVDLTIQ
-431 YE
+431 Y

>member
-1 MLKKV
+1 MSKKV
-6 IGVTFILFASFL
+6 IGVTFILFASLL

-33 IALKASVLNF
+33 IALKASILNF
-43 KKTPLTEGL
+43 KKTPQTEGL

-57 ALGVQFFKG
+57 AVGVQFFKG
-66 LAPKLDAVVNLDFSS
+66 IAPKFDAVVNLDFSS
-81 LKYPYYVSLKQPKA
+81 LKYPYYVSSKQPKA
-95 TTNSIYAAFDTR
+95 TTNAIYAAIDTR
-107 VHIKLATDDKALV
+107 IHIKLATDDKSIV

-151 QGSFLNVF
+151 QGSFFHVF
-159 GTYNAEATK
+159 ATHNAEASK
-168 LTKMHMNY
+168 LTKMHQNY
-176 GVSYSFPL
+176 GISYSFPL

-193 LPTAPIQVDQ
+193 LPTAPIQADQ

-248 GTLQYRGCPV
+248 GTVQYRGCPV

-267 DDKDPC
+267 DDKDAC
-273 PTVAGLPAYKGC
+273 PTVAGLSAYKGC
-285 AIPDTDND
+285 VIPDTDKD
-293 GVNDELDQCPNI
+293 GVNDELDQCPTV
-305 AGIAGNNGCEDLQP
+305 AGIASNNGCEDLQP
-319 KLNSIAAALKFDIGQ
+319 KLDNIAAALKFETGQ
-334 VNINAKS
+334 VNIATKS
-341 LQGLDSLV
+341 LQGLDSLL
-349 QIMTQYP
+349 QIMAQYP
-356 TTSLI
+356 ATKLL
-361 ITGHTDNTGTKKIN
+361 ITGHTDNTGSRKIN
-375 DRLSLLRAKKVQAY
+375 DPLSLSRAKKVQAY

-396 ENRTSLIGLAD
+396 INRTSILGLAD
-407 TQPIASNTNKEG
+407 TQPVASNESNKG
-419 RTQNRRVDLTIK
+419 RAQNRRVDLTIQ
-431 YE
+431 Y